1 MFKLCNWS
9 HALWFFFSAGVG
21 RTGVFITLSCV
32 LERMQYEGVVDVF
45 QTGTHLLCHFMQKCI
60 LSDIEM
66 ISFQRGIWGLNAQP
80 WFRQRTNTNS
90 VTGRRSNTSLH
101 LIRFILGL
109 NDRGPSWNLVRR
121 CQTAKKVVF
130 KEELNKK
137 LIAILWIVSFSR
149 SVKTFCHPASFYQA
163 STTIRLIQ
171 IRGGLYPLKTIKIIK
186 DEMLSLIAKDKLLVD
201 LRLDLQKTFFRSF
214 KKDRQLRAWSTYP
227 QYIPDH
233 RQLWR
238 EIRIIHHLLFPSMVP
253 INTHPSKAQWREQ
266 RSTQYGSKLCP

>member
-1 MFKLCNWS
+1 MFKLCNWT

-60 LSDIEM
+60 VLSDIEI
-66 ISFQRGIWGLNAQP
+66 ISFQCGLWGLNAQP

-121 CQTAKKVVF
+121 GQTAKKG
-130 KEELNKK
+130 L
-137 LIAILWIVSFSR
+137 AIWNSTFSR
-149 SVKTFCHPASFYQA
+149 HKAHWNSLNCFFQECEDVLSSCIFLPS
-163 STTIRLIQ
+163 
-171 IRGGLYPLKTIKIIK
+171 LY
-186 DEMLSLIAKDKLLVD
+186 
-201 LRLDLQKTFFRSF
+201 
-214 KKDRQLRAWSTYP
+214 
-227 QYIPDH
+227 
-233 RQLWR
+233 
-238 EIRIIHHLLFPSMVP
+238 HHTSHS
-253 INTHPSKAQWREQ
+253 N
-266 RSTQYGSKLCP
+266 